1 MYNYARIFNFFVEN
15 NFVML
20 REWEREWRVASVDF
34 KIYEMQIPLVPRLFI
49 RNGRERK
56 FLATIISSLSG
67 LYRAIIESLKPE
79 PLTGYRRRRRRRRDD

>member
-1 MYNYARIFNFFVEN
+1 MT
-15 NFVML
+15 L
-20 REWEREWRVASVDF
+20 RKCERDRRTEKERERERERAVISIGF
-34 KIYEMQIPLVPRLFI
+34 KIYEMQISSVAGLFI

-79 PLTGYRRRRRRRRDD
+79 PLTGYRRHRHRRRRDD